1 MSDTIFQS
9 IFASDGDTV
18 ISISSFLLC
27 IAIALV
33 IGLMFSASYR
43 IKNKETKSFLFMLA
57 LLPAAVTL
65 IILMV
70 NGNVGAGVAIA
81 GAFSLIRFRSAPGSA
96 KEIVVI
102 FLAMGAGLVVGM
114 GYIAYAILFAVIACV
129 CIIAFTLLSNNKKSR
144 ESRARVL
151 KMTVPEDLNYTEAF
165 EEVFNEYTESCER
178 TSARTTNM
186 GSLYK
191 LTYNI
196 VLKDSQNEKQL
207 IDTLRCRNGNLE
219 ISISLPEE
227 NNLTL

>member
-1 MSDTIFQS
+1 MSDSIFQS
-9 IFASDGDTV
+9 IFATNSDSV
-18 ISISSFLLC
+18 ISLSSFLLC

-33 IGLMFSASYR
+33 IGLFFSASYS
-43 IKNKETKSFLFMLA
+43 IKNKCTKSFLFMLA
-57 LLPAAVTL
+57 LLPTAVTL

-70 NGNVGAGVAIA
+70 NGNIGAGVAIA

-102 FLAMGAGLVVGM
+102 FLAMGAGLVAGM
-114 GYIAYAILFAVIACV
+114 GYLAYAVLFAVIACV
-129 CIIAFTLLSNNKKSR
+129 CIIVFTLLTQNKKSR
-144 ESRARVL
+144 ENRTRVL

-165 EEVFNEYTESCER
+165 EEVFSKYTESCER
-178 TSARTTNM
+178 ISAKTTNM

-196 VLKDSQNEKQL
+196 VLKDSQNEKQF

-219 ISISLPEE
+219 ISINLPEE
-227 NNLTL
+227 DNLAL

>member
-9 IFASDGDTV
+9 IFASDSDSV
-18 ISISSFLLC
+18 ISLSNFLICMLV
-27 IAIALV
+27 ALI
-33 IGLMFSASYR
+33 IGVMFSCSYR
-43 IKNKETKSFLFMLA
+43 VKNKCSKSFLFMLA
-57 LLPAAVTL
+57 LLPVAVTL

-114 GYIAYAILFAVIACV
+114 GYLAYAALFAVIACI
-129 CIIAFTLLSNNKKSR
+129 CIIAFTLLSNGKKSR
-144 ESRARVL
+144 ENRTRVL
-151 KMTVPEDLNYTEAF
+151 KMTVPEDLNYTDAF
-165 EEVFNEYTESCER
+165 EEIFNEYTESCER
-178 TSARTTNM
+178 TSSKTTNM

-196 VLKDSQNEKQL
+196 ILKDSQQEKQF
-207 IDTLRCRNGNLE
+207 IDSLRCRNGNLE
-219 ISISLPEE
+219 ISLGLPEE
-227 NNLTL
+227 GLGL